1 MTAQNIH
8 AGCVLLGGAG
18 RSFGAPEDAGI
29 LILGGSGSGKSDLM
43 LRLIAAGGMLVA
55 DDRTDLTVEGDILV
69 ASPPRSLAGLME
81 VRGLGVVAFPHRT
94 HAAVA
99 LAVEL
104 IPGEMPARMPLELHY
119 RPPEGLVL
127 PERAWP
133 ALIRLNPFE
142 NSAPAKI
149 AAAATALA
157 HGRLR
162 QLKRI

>member
-1 MTAQNIH
+1 MHTQNIH

-55 DDRTDLTVEGDILV
+55 DDRTDLTVEGGALI
-69 ASPPRSLAGLME
+69 ASPPPSLAGLIE
-81 VRGLGVVAFPHRT
+81 VRGLGILRLPYRVRVAL
-94 HAAVA
+94 A

-104 IPGEMPARMPLELHY
+104 IPSETPARLPPELRY
-119 RPPEGLVL
+119 RPPDGLVM

-149 AAAATALA
+149 AAAAAIIA
-157 HGRLR
+157 HGR
-162 QLKRI
+162 

>member
-1 MTAQNIH
+1 MHTQNIH

-18 RSFGAPEDAGI
+18 RAFGMHEDAGI

-43 LRLIAAGGMLVA
+43 LRLIAAGSMLVA
-55 DDRTDLTVEGDILV
+55 DDRTDLTVEGDILI
-69 ASPPRSLAGLME
+69 ASPPHPLAGLLE
-81 VRGLGVVAFPHRT
+81 VRGIGVVSIFHRGR
-94 HAAVA
+94 AAVA

-104 IPGEMPARMPLELHY
+104 IPGETPARMPPELRY

-149 AAAATALA
+149 AAAAATFAN
-157 HGRLR
+157 RY
-162 QLKRI
+162 K